1 MNFLGYVIANGEEE
15 YLVYAKDRGGVHL
28 RGWSRSPGQARRFSS
43 RQLAR
48 NAARKMG
55 VGYPLYVL
63 ELHESDTQ
71 FMVATDE
78 AKRPSWLATAH

>member
-1 MNFLGYVIANGEEE
+1 MNFRGYVIANGDEE
-15 YLVYAKDRGGVHL
+15 YLVEAKERGGVHV
-28 RGWSRSPGQARRFSS
+28 RAWSRLPGQARRFSS
-43 RQLAR
+43 RQLAWK
-48 NAARKMG
+48 AVRKMG

-63 ELHESDTQ
+63 ELHESATQ

>member
-15 YLVYAKDRGGVHL
+15 YLVYAKDREGVHL

-48 NAARKMG
+48 KACRKMD

-63 ELHESDTQ
+63 ELRESDSQ

-78 AKRPSWLATAH
+78 AERPSWLSTAH

>member
-1 MNFLGYVIANGEEE
+1 MNFRGYVIANGEEE
-15 YLVYAKDRGGVHL
+15 YLVDARERGGLQV
-28 RGWSRSPGQARRFSS
+28 RGWSRCPDVARVFAS

-48 NAARKMG
+48 KACRKMD

-63 ELHESDTQ
+63 ELHESDSQ

-78 AKRPSWLATAH
+78 SERPSWLATAH